1 MHRNMTSLSDAGWGG
16 SIRRGRTIHA
26 KRAAMAA
33 WLVGAAAF
41 ALADVA
47 SAQGAAT
54 PAASSSDQV
63 TVGEVIVSAR
73 HRPETLQTVPIAI
86 AVVSGAQTASK
97 NLNDIGDISQQVPSV
112 DFRTGASNKDR
123 TVFIRGTGTISTSPG
138 VEPSVSTVV
147 DGVVMA
153 RPGQATVDLLDLDH
167 IEVLLGPQGT
177 LFGKNASAGVV
188 NIVTKNPPSTLGGY
202 VDTSYFEGDEYR
214 ISAAVGGPIG
224 DRVKA
229 LLSGFTSYYAGNVQN
244 LYYNEK
250 VNGYRHDG
258 LRAKVIANPISNLTL
273 TLSGDYT
280 HSVDTVPTGVVASSG
295 QVAYCPSYLAHPPA
309 ANTCTPH
316 VFTNNT
322 AMAALLRGQ
331 GITPGLDNRTI
342 SDDTNSKVADDNG
355 GVSLQADYELGG
367 GYQLTSI
374 TAWRSWRNSQYQ
386 DYDQLSG
393 GAAQNLPGLID
404 TGHVGFTQ
412 TSQELR
418 IASPK
423 GHFIDYVAGLYY
435 LGAVDQEVYE
445 RDVFQGTAAV
455 RPGLGVNHYGS
466 SDNNY
471 AVFGEANVNF
481 TKQFRL
487 IAGYREVWDAL
498 SYYTNRV
505 TNVPGTPP
513 ASTTTG
519 VAAPFAARG
528 SETKAG
534 WAGRVGLQYDIS
546 PDITTYATVSRGY
559 KGPAYNVFFNMAK
572 TNTPPLNPETS
583 NSYELGFK
591 SQLFEHRVQVNASA
605 FWTDFSN
612 YQANST
618 QIINN
623 ALVTN
628 LVNAGSV
635 TTRGFEL
642 GIAAKPIAGLT
653 YSFDGVYD
661 DAHVVNFPCPT
672 GSAITCFINGG
683 ALPFAPRWKLHLEQ
697 DYRRPITDAIDV
709 DIDTDYNW
717 QSSTQYQLSQT
728 PDTIQPAYGIWN
740 ASIGLIGT
748 QYRGWSARVLVKNI
762 LNQHYSSYLSHG
774 DLAGVMRWVPRDDD
788 RYFGVNLHKDF

>member
-1 MHRNMTSLSDAGWGG
+1 MQDQKPLRISVLLA
-16 SIRRGRTIHA
+16 
-26 KRAAMAA
+26 
-33 WLVGAAAF
+33 GAAASVLASA
-41 ALADVA
+41 ALAQ
-47 SAQGAAT
+47 SAAAQTTPT
-54 PAASSSDQV
+54 PAPAPAQV
-63 TVGEVIVSAR
+63 TVGEVTVTAR
-73 HRPETLQTVPIAI
+73 HRSETLQSVPIAI

-123 TVFIRGTGTISTSPG
+123 TVFIRGAGTISTSPG

-188 NIVTKNPPSTLGGY
+188 NIVTKDPPSTPGGY
-202 VDTSYFEGDEYR
+202 VDAAYYEGDEYR
-214 ISAAVGGPIG
+214 ISAAVGGPIN
-224 DRVKA
+224 DRLKA
-229 LLSGFTSYYAGNVQN
+229 LISGFTGYYAGNVEN

-258 LRAKVIANPISNLTL
+258 VRAKVIANPTSNLTL
-273 TLSGDYT
+273 TLNGDYT
-280 HSVDTVPTGVVASSG
+280 HSVDSVPTGVLASSG
-295 QVAYCPSYLAHPPA
+295 QVAYCPPFLAHPPA
-309 ANTCTPH
+309 GNGCVPNK
-316 VFTNNT
+316 FTNNT
-322 AMAALLRGQ
+322 ALASLLASQ
-331 GITPGLDNRTI
+331 GITPGPDNRTI
-342 SDDTNSKVADDNG
+342 SDDTNSNVHDDNG
-355 GVSLQADYELGG
+355 GVSLQADYDLPG
-367 GYQLTSI
+367 GYRLTSI
-374 TAWRSWRNSQYQ
+374 TAWRSWRNVQHQ

-393 GAAQNLPGLID
+393 GKPFNFVGAED

-423 GHFIDYVAGLYY
+423 GQFIDYVAGLYY

-445 RDVFQGTAAV
+445 RNVFQGTTPPAPAA
-455 RPGLGVNHYGS
+455 PALAGYGINHYGS

-481 TKQFRL
+481 TRAFRL
-487 IAGYREVWDAL
+487 IVGYREVWDAL
-498 SYYTNRV
+498 SYYTNRI
-505 TNVPGTPP
+505 TNVPGGT
-513 ASTTTG
+513 TTTG
-519 VAAPFAARG
+519 VAAPFADRG
-528 SETKAG
+528 DETKVG
-534 WAGRVGLQYDIS
+534 WAGRVGLQYDVTS
-546 PDITTYATVSRGY
+546 DLHAYATFSRGY

-572 TNTPPLNPETS
+572 ANTPPLDPETS
-583 NSYELGFK
+583 NSYEVGLK
-591 SQLFEHRVQVNASA
+591 SQLFDHRVQANIAA

-635 TTRGFEL
+635 TTRGVEL
-642 GIAAKPIAGLT
+642 DIVAKPLAGLT
-653 YSFDGVYD
+653 YSLDGAYD
-661 DAHVVNFPCPT
+661 DAYVVNFPCPT
-672 GSAITCFINGG
+672 GSAITCFINGEP
-683 ALPFAPRWKLHLEQ
+683 LPFAPRWKLHVEQ
-697 DYRRPITDAIDV
+697 DYRQPITDAIDV

-717 QSSTQYQLSQT
+717 QSATQYQLSET

-740 ASIGLIGT
+740 ASVGLIGT

-774 DLAGVMRWVPRDDD
+774 DLAGLMRWVPRDDD